1 MKIIN
6 EVNQSLVERW
16 EKAPRSLSVANIKDK
31 YIKANTAKL
40 LENQRAQSVGLITE
54 DFSTGVSGPT
64 GLNQGIP
71 NGGDGK
77 GTYATPLSIT
87 KRKRKRKH
95 KRIPSFKEFLRK

>member
-1 MKIIN
+1 MIQFLVMII
-6 EVNQSLVERW
+6 L
-16 EKAPRSLSVANIKDK
+16 
-31 YIKANTAKL
+31 
-40 LENQRAQSVGLITE
+40 E
-54 DFSTGVSGPT
+54 DFGMGVGDI